1 MQFIDLKKQYQ
12 LIERDVL
19 QSIQR
24 VLEHGQYILG
34 PEVDELEEKL
44 AAFVGVKHAIVTSS
58 GTDSL
63 LMALMALD
71 IKPGDEIITSP
82 FSFFATAEVIAL
94 CQATPVF
101 VDIDPITYNIDPTRI
116 EEAITSKTKAIMPV
130 NLFGQCADLDAINA
144 IAKKHG
150 LDVIEDA
157 AQSFGA
163 TYKGKYSCGLTTI
176 GCTSF
181 FPSKPLG
188 GYGDSGACFTDDDDL
203 AQKVRQIRVHGQ
215 NARYNHIRIGINGR
229 MDSIQAAILLQKL
242 KLFPNEIE
250 QRMTV
255 AHRYDQLLSPICKTP
270 VVKDGYSSVYAQYT
284 IEIEERE
291 AVQKFMQTQG
301 VPTAVH
307 YPGSMHCQE
316 ALKYL
321 NYKNGDFP
329 HAERASQ
336 RVISLPMHPYL
347 TESEQF
353 LIVKTLKN
361 AIESM
366 LEVA

>member
-12 LIERDVL
+12 LIETDVF
-19 QSIQR
+19 QSIKK
-24 VLEHGQYILG
+24 VLDHGQYIMG
-34 PEVDELEEKL
+34 PEIDELEEKL
-44 AAFVGVKHAIVTSS
+44 AAFVGVKHVIVNSS

-71 IKPGDEIITSP
+71 IKPGDEVITSP

-94 CQATPVF
+94 CQAIPVF
-101 VDIDPITYNIDPTRI
+101 VDIDPVTYNIDSTRI
-116 EEAITSKTKAIMPV
+116 EESITAKTKAIMPV
-130 NLFGQCADLDAINA
+130 NLFGQCADMDAINA
-144 IAKKHG
+144 VARKHG
-150 LDVIEDA
+150 LPVVEDA

-163 TYKGKYSCGLTTI
+163 SYKGKYSCALTTI

-188 GYGDSGACFTDDDDL
+188 GYGDSGACFTDDDNL
-203 AQKVRQIRVHGQ
+203 AQKLRQIRVHGQ
-215 NARYNHIRIGINGR
+215 SGRYTHARIGINGR

-242 KLFPNEIE
+242 KLFAGEVK
-250 QRMTV
+250 QRALV
-255 AHRYDQLLSPICKTP
+255 ADRYNHLLASICRTP
-270 VVKDGYSSVYAQYT
+270 LVKEGCSSVYAQYT
-284 IEIEERE
+284 IEVEQRE
-291 AVQKFMQTQG
+291 AVQAFMQEQG

-316 ALKYL
+316 ALNYL

-329 HAERASQ
+329 HSERASQ

-347 TESEQF
+347 TEAEQLF
-353 LIVKTLKN
+353 VVKTLEK
-361 AIESM
+361 AIERT
-366 LEVA
+366 LEAA